1 MKLTLEMAQEVMKR
15 FGGALD
21 LRGTEITSLPEN
33 LTVGGW
39 LDLRGTEITSLPE
52 NLTVGGALDLRG
64 MGIVNPKVKRLRN
77 GDYVEGRYLYAD
89 GILTHI
95 KKMKKFKGYTFF
107 VGKIPGK
114 NVMFDGTNYA
124 HCKNW
129 SDGKR
134 DLLFKAAKDRGA
146 DQYNNL
152 CLDSV
157 LPHDEMVATYRIITG
172 ACQQGTEAFLGNLGN
187 KRKGSYTIREAI
199 ELTRGQYGAE
209 QFERFF
215 TKARE

>member
-1 MKLTLEMAQEVMKR
+1 MKLTLEMALEMMKR
-15 FGGALD
+15 SGGSLY
-21 LRGTEITSLPEN
+21 LRDTG
-33 LTVGGW
+33 
-39 LDLRGTEITSLPE
+39 ITSLPE
-52 NLTVGGALDLRG
+52 NLTVGGALDLCG

-146 DQYNNL
+146 DQYNDL

-157 LPHDEMVATYRIITG
+157 LPHDEMVTMYRIITG
-172 ACQQGTEAFLGNLGN
+172 ACQQGTEAFLDNLGD

-199 ELTRGQYGAE
+199 ELTGGQYGAE

-215 TKARE
+215 TKTA